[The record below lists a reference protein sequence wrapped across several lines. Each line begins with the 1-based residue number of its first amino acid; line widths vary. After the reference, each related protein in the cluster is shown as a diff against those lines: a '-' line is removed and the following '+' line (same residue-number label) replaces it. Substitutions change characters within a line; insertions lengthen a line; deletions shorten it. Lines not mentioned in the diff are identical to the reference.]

1 MSPSVHQII
10 LDDEE
15 YPLDEIADKDDRKFF
30 FSLQAA
36 MAIAPEVESAVD
48 DFTAHLLN
56 LLGYEVGNHF
66 IRQRKDLFF
75 FVSSG
80 RTPAETDIS
89 VVNQNHEILLVMQ
102 EYKKHLDK
110 MDPEPRLTAE
120 AIAAHQHNNLRLQRI
135 GKPTVQARMIPGIIM
150 IGSTPRFYKI
160 PITQDF
166 VRAVETGQ
174 YPEQPTTV
182 HMIALSVNN
191 LNRLV
196 RDGMKSLNNKDV
208 ILRYF
213 EAFKQFV

>member
-10 LDDEE
+10 FDDEE

-30 FSLQAA
+30 FYLQAA

-48 DFTAHLLN
+48 GFTAHLLS
-56 LLGYEVGNHF
+56 LLGYEVGNRF

-80 RTPAETDIS
+80 RTLAETDIF

-135 GKPTVQARMIPGIIM
+135 GKPTVQARMIPGIIT

-196 RDGMKSLNNKDV
+196 RDGMKSLNNRDV
-208 ILRYF
+208 ILRCF